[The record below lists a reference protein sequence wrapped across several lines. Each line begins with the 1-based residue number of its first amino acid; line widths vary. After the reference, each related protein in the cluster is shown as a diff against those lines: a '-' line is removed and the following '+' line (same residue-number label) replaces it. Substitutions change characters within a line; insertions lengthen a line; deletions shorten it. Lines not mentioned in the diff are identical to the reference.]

1 MAYVSA
7 KTTVLYVT
15 EEVTEG
21 TPVNPS
27 AGNQAVSIL
36 SDGFELNGEKELV
49 ERNNLTS
56 SIAKALPRVGIKT
69 AAGSI
74 GVEAKAALVAGA
86 APEADSLFK
95 AAFGGK
101 RSLASTVTS
110 GTSHA
115 TNSIKLT
122 LGADSNFLAGDI
134 IMLKDSNL
142 GYHVTPITAVVAS
155 VAASNFIQ
163 GSVGRL
169 TFTAD
174 VPGTTGNSITV
185 ELASGGTAGSEAVT
199 VVGNDIEVAIETGV
213 STAAQIKTAL
223 DNSVAAAAL
232 INTVVTTAGVM
243 ETAAAVTLAGGT
255 DGSLTPLV
263 PTSIAASNGTVIEKF
278 TQYFGA
284 NSGHPSLT
292 LTSFHEDAIKI
303 QAGGCKVSSLSLD
316 SFETG
321 QIPSFS
327 FGIQGQSYE
336 ETLAVSGLVSS
347 FDGATPPL
355 VLAACVY
362 KDGVAIPVNAVT
374 LSVENTLAR
383 VTSTCSPN
391 GIIALRETERTIS
404 GSMTP
409 YMDTTSVDLFN
420 DFDENTE
427 FSLFLHMQNPIT
439 NGKKEVVALYLPHC
453 IITALPKA
461 DQDGLLTYAL
471 EFSAGPS
478 STGVGSDIHLS
489 FI

>member
-1 MAYVSA
+1 MAYVSS
-7 KTTVLYVT
+7 KTAVLYVT

-21 TPVNPS
+21 TPVAPS
-27 AGNQAVSIL
+27 AGNEAVSIL
-36 SDGFELNGEKELV
+36 ADGFELNGEKELV
-49 ERNNLTS
+49 ERSNLTS
-56 SIAKALPRVGIKT
+56 SIAKALPRVGIKS
-69 AAGSI
+69 ASGSV

-86 APEADSLFK
+86 APEADLLFY
-95 AAFGGK
+95 AALGGK
-101 RSLASTVTS
+101 KTLSSTVTT

-122 LGADSNFLAGDI
+122 LGADSNFVAGDI

-142 GYHVTPITAVVAS
+142 GYHLTPISAVVSS
-155 VAASNFIQ
+155 VAATNFIQ

-174 VPGTTGNSITV
+174 VAGTTGNSITV
-185 ELASGGTAGSEAVT
+185 EFVGSGTAGAEVVT
-199 VVGNDIEVAIETGV
+199 VVGTDIEVQIESGV

-263 PTSIAASNGTVIEKF
+263 PTSVAASNGTVIEKF
-278 TQYFGA
+278 TKYYGA
-284 NSGHPSLT
+284 DTGHPVLT
-292 LTSFHEDAIKI
+292 LTGFYEDALKM
-303 QAGGCKVSSLSLD
+303 QASGCHVASLSLD

-327 FGIQGQSYE
+327 FGIGGMNYT
-336 ETLAVSGLVSS
+336 ETLGASGLTAS

-362 KDGVAIPVNAVT
+362 KDGVEIPVNSVS

-391 GIIALRETERTIS
+391 GIIAHRETERVIS

-409 YMDTTSVDLFN
+409 YMDTASVALFSGFDL
-420 DFDENTE
+420 NTE

-439 NGKKEVVALYLPHC
+439 NGKKEVVAVYLPHC

-461 DQDGLLTYAL
+461 DQDGLMTYGL
-471 EFSAGPS
+471 EFAAGPS
-478 STGVGSDIHLS
+478 SDGSGSDIHLA

>member
-1 MAYVSA
+1 MAYISA

-21 TPVNPS
+21 TAVNPS

-49 ERNNLTS
+49 ERNNLTA

-69 AAGSI
+69 AAGTI

-86 APEADSLFK
+86 APEADSFFK
-95 AAFGGK
+95 AALGGK
-101 RSLASTVTS
+101 RTLASTITT

-115 TNSIKLT
+115 TNSIKLVN
-122 LGADSNFLAGDI
+122 GADSNFLAGDI
-134 IMLKDSNL
+134 IMLKDTNL
-142 GYHVTPITAVVAS
+142 GYHVTPITAVTAA
-155 VAASNFIQ
+155 VAASATVT
-163 GSVGRL
+163 GSVGVL
-169 TFTAD
+169 SFVAD
-174 VPGTTGNSITV
+174 VKGVSGITV
-185 ELASGGTAGSEAVT
+185 EFAGGGTAGAEVVT
-199 VVGNDIEVAIETGV
+199 VVGTDIEVQIESGV
-213 STAAQIKTAL
+213 STAAQIKTAI
-223 DNSVAAAAL
+223 DASVAAAAL
-232 INTVVTTAGVM
+232 VNVTVSTAGAM
-243 ETAAAVTLAGGT
+243 ETQGPTTLTGAVVGA
-255 DGSLTPLV
+255 LTPLV

-278 TQYFGA
+278 TEYYGA

-292 LTSFHEDAIKI
+292 LTSFHEDAYKV
-303 QAGGCKVSSLSLD
+303 QAAGCKVSSLSLD

-336 ETLAVSGLVSS
+336 ESLAASGLTAS

-362 KDGVAIPVNAVT
+362 KDGVQIPVNAVT

-391 GIIALRETERTIS
+391 GIIALRETERVIT

-409 YMDTTSVDLFN
+409 YMDTTSTGLFDN
-420 DFDENTE
+420 FDENTE

-478 STGVGSDIHLS
+478 STGAGSDIHLA

>member
-1 MAYVSA
+1 MAYISA

-49 ERNNLTS
+49 ERNNLTA

-69 AAGSI
+69 AAGTI
-74 GVEAKAALVAGA
+74 GVEAKAALVAGT
-86 APEADSLFK
+86 APEADSFFK
-95 AAFGGK
+95 AALGGK
-101 RSLASTVTS
+101 RTLASTITT

-115 TNSIKLT
+115 TNSIKLVD
-122 LGADSNFLAGDI
+122 GADSNFLAGDI
-134 IMLKDSNL
+134 IMLKDTNL
-142 GYHVTPITAVVAS
+142 GYHVTPITAVTAA
-155 VAASNFIQ
+155 VAASATIT
-163 GSVGRL
+163 GSVGVL
-169 TFTAD
+169 SFVAD
-174 VPGTTGNSITV
+174 VKGVSGITV
-185 ELASGGTAGSEAVT
+185 ELASGGTAGSEVVT
-199 VVGNDIEVAIETGV
+199 VVGTDIEVQIESGV
-213 STAAQIKTAL
+213 STAAQIKTAI
-223 DNSVAAAAL
+223 DASVAAAAL
-232 INTVVTTAGVM
+232 VNVTVSTAGAMETTAATTLVG
-243 ETAAAVTLAGGT
+243 AVVGA
-255 DGSLTPLV
+255 LTPLV

-278 TQYFGA
+278 TEYYGT

-292 LTSFHEDAIKI
+292 LTSYHEDAYKV
-303 QAGGCKVSSLSLD
+303 QAAGCKVSSLSLD

-336 ETLAVSGLVSS
+336 ESLAASGLTSS
-347 FDGATPPL
+347 FDAATPPL

-362 KDGVAIPVNAVT
+362 KDGVQIPVNAVT
-374 LSVENTLAR
+374 LSVENTLTR

-391 GIIALRETERTIS
+391 GIIAHRETERVIT

-409 YMDTTSVDLFN
+409 YMDTTSTTLFDN
-420 DFDENTE
+420 FDENTE

-439 NGKKEVVALYLPHC
+439 NGKKEVIGLYLPHC

-478 STGVGSDIHLS
+478 STGAGSDIHLA